1 MKLFT
6 RCFPLLLA
14 PALLMLAGCG
24 NSMVTATSA
33 NSVFSVSPGT
43 GAIDT
48 NCTGCNAANAQGG
61 SVHRFTAALA
71 GGGPAEVVW
80 SVAGGDAVSG
90 PGNINQSGQYTP
102 PGYLTADHAEVVVT
116 ATLAANPSLRT
127 YPVLTVTPGFL
138 QPLSPENAA
147 LGANGTD

>member
-6 RCFPLLLA
+6 KCFPLLLA

-33 NSVFSVSPGT
+33 NSVFSVFPRA

-61 SVHRFTAALA
+61 IQGNTAQQFTATLA
-71 GGGPAEVVW
+71 GGGPAEV
-80 SVAGGDAVSG
+80 
-90 PGNINQSGQYTP
+90 I
-102 PGYLTADHAEVVVT
+102 
-116 ATLAANPSLRT
+116 
-127 YPVLTVTPGFL
+127 
-138 QPLSPENAA
+138 
-147 LGANGTD
+147 

>member
-6 RCFPLLLA
+6 RCFPLLFA

-33 NSVFSVSPGT
+33 NSVFSVSPHT

-61 SVHRFTAALA
+61 SVHQFTATLA
-71 GGGPAEVVW
+71 GGGPAEDRK
-80 SVAGGDAVSG
+80 STRLNSSHANISYAVFC
-90 PGNINQSGQYTP
+90 
-102 PGYLTADHAEVVVT
+102 LT
-116 ATLAANPSLRT
+116 
-127 YPVLTVTPGFL
+127 
-138 QPLSPENAA
+138 
-147 LGANGTD
+147 